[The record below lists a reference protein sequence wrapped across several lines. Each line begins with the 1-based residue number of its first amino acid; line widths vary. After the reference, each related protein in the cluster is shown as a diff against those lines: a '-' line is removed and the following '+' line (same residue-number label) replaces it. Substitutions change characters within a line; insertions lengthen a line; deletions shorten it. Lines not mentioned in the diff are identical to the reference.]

1 MDYSNLKKFCDKA
14 VNPDPN
20 IEYSIGDELVLL
32 KKDGEYVLADVL
44 EEIDNYPE
52 NRDIILKDVRAK
64 VLKSKFT
71 EVKKNKNFK
80 KWLRNK
86 KIKINYV
93 IDNNLY
99 DNVLS
104 KYIISFYKNKFD
116 GTISKDILIDK
127 SIHHEVYGFFCT
139 HFQEVLLD
147 SLDEHLSVNQIMK
160 QAIKEYLEYRALVV
174 DDSNQE
180 YFSEDG
186 DNKLEKVIFK
196 SYDAR
201 ITFFFLLDKF
211 NITKDNC
218 LKRGVQAKLN
228 AIWGCPPSKNQIFR
242 EHCELKDYIDY
253 LNNTFDVKYSNRTMS
268 DGSNYH
274 VTIHKWLSEKG

>member
-1 MDYSNLKKFCDKA
+1 MSNYNLKKFCDKA

-32 KKDGEYVLADVL
+32 KKDGENVLAAVL

-52 NRDIILKDVRAK
+52 NRDIIIRDVRAK

-80 KWLRNK
+80 KWLKKK
-86 KIKINYV
+86 KIKISYV
-93 IDNNLY
+93 TDNKMY

-104 KYIISFYKNKFD
+104 QYIISFYKNKFD

-139 HFQEVLLD
+139 HFQKVLLD
-147 SLDEHLSVNQIMK
+147 SLDEHLSGNQLMK
-160 QAIKEYLEYRALVV
+160 QAIKKYLESRSLVT
-174 DDSNQE
+174 DESKQE

-186 DNKLEKVIFK
+186 VNKLEKVIFK
-196 SYDAR
+196 SDNAWK
-201 ITFFFLLDKF
+201 TFFFLLDKF
-211 NITKDNC
+211 NITKESC

-228 AIWGCPPSKNQIFR
+228 AIWGCPSSKNQIFR

-253 LNNTFDVKYSNRTMS
+253 LNNTFDVNYSNRTMS

-274 VTIHKWLSEKG
+274 VTIQKWLSENK